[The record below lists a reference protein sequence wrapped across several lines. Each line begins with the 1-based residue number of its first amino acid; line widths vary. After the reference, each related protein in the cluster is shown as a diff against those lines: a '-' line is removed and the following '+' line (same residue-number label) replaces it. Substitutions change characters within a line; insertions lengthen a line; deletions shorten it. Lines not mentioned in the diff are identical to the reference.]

1 MKDKNIVSRNF
12 RHRNVQL
19 CLYLMC
25 SSFHDGQNL
34 TQERDWHIKMSL
46 SVNDWCVDSTVMVQI
61 YIFLWPRKEIKTD
74 WGNMGSS
81 VGSKGRALQTPKI
94 PKSVQDHLEAS
105 HFKEGRSQCEEN
117 YDLSFGNMDTQ
128 RIPRIRGIPGIYP
141 EEANWTKYEPVQTW
155 RLVEGQQ
162 IIARWQLK
170 KLLEL
175 VKNLESKLCIRDA
188 CAVGTIFLQKG
199 MFQRIWDGLSG
210 SMLAEWMISS
220 PLIEHKM
227 NYNRRRGKTFVHTF
241 LANLIIS

>member
-1 MKDKNIVSRNF
+1 
-12 RHRNVQL
+12 
-19 CLYLMC
+19 
-25 SSFHDGQNL
+25 
-34 TQERDWHIKMSL
+34 
-46 SVNDWCVDSTVMVQI
+46 
-61 YIFLWPRKEIKTD
+61 
-74 WGNMGSS
+74 MGSS

-188 CAVGTIFLQKG
+188 CAVDSKRDVSENMRWTIWLDLGGVNDFLPSDRAQDEL
-199 MFQRIWDGLSG
+199 Q
-210 SMLAEWMISS
+210 
-220 PLIEHKM
+220 
-227 NYNRRRGKTFVHTF
+227 
-241 LANLIIS
+241 